1 MLDGGL
7 AEYVPYVFPAVYAAV
22 LALLHVF
29 VIVRP
34 SQALL
39 REQWT
44 AFAERHPQQ
53 AGELGPR
60 RYLRRSVP
68 RQSDIL
74 AGWRALH
81 AREVESVD
89 DLAIADL
96 RVQLRARAGDLPAE
110 GSEDLRAAARDAARA
125 LQTNPAPVA
134 RPAARRGVRTRRLPP
149 AAPREGA
156 ERDGRATL
164 REVLAVV
171 FDSHDTAYEEAAEV
185 YRKTLWLALIGAVA
199 IVALGASVD
208 QGHIFFLV
216 GAVGGL
222 MSRLTRV
229 LSRRPRANDYGASW
243 STLILAPIA
252 GGLAGWLGV
261 VLTEALASE
270 DFGVLDPRTFEGI
283 FSNSNGLSGSAATVA
298 LAVSFVF
305 GFSERLINRAATAAE
320 ERVVPKLPTSEA
332 KAPR

>member
-7 AEYVPYVFPAVYAAV
+7 AEYVPYVFPAAYAAV

-44 AFAERHPQQ
+44 AFAEQHPQR
-53 AGELGPR
+53 AGELGPQ
-60 RYLRRSVP
+60 RYVRRSVP
-68 RQSDIL
+68 RQADIL

-171 FDSHDTAYEEAAEV
+171 FDSRDTAYEEAAEV

-222 MSRLTRV
+222 MSRLTRI

-270 DFGVLDPRTFEGI
+270 DFGVLDTSTFEGI
-283 FSNSNGLSGSAATVA
+283 FSNSDGLSGSAATVA
-298 LAVSFVF
+298 LAVSFIF